1 MAKEAE
7 FDITQPLSSADIA
20 QLDEVIKMSDD
31 AIPTIKQAI
40 DAGLPVESQLE
51 QVEAARDQAQR
62 LKQAFQPKRTRSR
75 TKAR

>member
-1 MAKEAE
+1 MVKEAE

-31 AIPTIKQAI
+31 AIPTIEQAI
-40 DAGLPVESQLE
+40 GAGLDVQSQLE
-51 QVEAARDQAQR
+51 QVKAARDQAHR